1 MKPILLILLAL
12 CLSIPA
18 LGNEATCNTITD
30 PDRKHHCLALIK
42 VQVSFCLAIKDNNLK
57 SHLSASRFLRIKT
70 LPIASHELDYC
81 FADRI
86 IGTQSA
92 CRTLLA

>member
-30 PDRKHHCLALIK
+30 PDRKHHCLALAK
-42 VQVSFCLAIKDNNLK
+42 DQVSSCLAI
-57 SHLSASRFLRIKT
+57 
-70 LPIASHELDYC
+70 
-81 FADRI
+81 
-86 IGTQSA
+86 
-92 CRTLLA
+92 